1 MSGDVIS
8 INLVQQQNFQFRN
21 DFGASV
27 PPLVTD
33 EPAPLG
39 EGEGPAPQQ
48 LLLAAVANCLSAS
61 LLFSLRKFK
70 QQGEPLQTQASCL
83 IDRNEAGRLRVM
95 SIDVTLRLGQPAN
108 GIEHLDRILGGFQ
121 EYCTVSQSVG
131 HGIPI
136 RVQVQDVDGQLLK

>member
-8 INLVQQQNFQFRN
+8 ISLAQQQDFQFRN

-27 PPLVTD
+27 PPLVSD

-39 EGEGPAPQQ
+39 QGEGPAPQQ

-61 LLFSLRKFK
+61 LLFALRKFK
-70 QQGEPLQTQASCL
+70 QQGEPLQTTASCL
-83 IDRNEAGRLRVM
+83 IDRNETGRLRVM
-95 SIDVTLRLGQPAN
+95 SIDVTLRLGQSAS
-108 GIEHLDRILGGFQ
+108 GIDHLDRILGGFQ

-131 HGIPI
+131 RGIPI
-136 RVQVQDVDGQLLK
+136 RVQVQDADGSFLM

>member
-33 EPAPLG
+33 ESAPLG